1 MKNKDDKKAK
11 EVKDEMITEENIGE
25 IQDQSRKYLEMFHKA
40 STFNSERA
48 DAYAELMAFYQG
60 NQHLLKRYESKQPW
74 VVNMNT
80 PYASVAI
87 DNRVAS
93 LLANDYIGELLPL
106 SPDDTESIDSLSK
119 LYKKEWER
127 LNLDQKVRDSIR
139 TGGIVRE
146 SYIHIV
152 FNLDEKIGGTGKKRL
167 GALEAYHIEPS
178 QIFIDPTA
186 RRLKDGNYMFVAGR
200 ISKQEA
206 KRKYPNLDSLLN
218 GVDMMTPQERGEVY
232 IDNDYVTEQDGLYS
246 KLTCYEKG
254 DNDKIVRTTLIG
266 GCIVEGPKE
275 MPLKCM
281 PIAQFRWKK
290 AAQSCYG
297 LSLMDEVLSLQKS
310 ICSIESAITNTALAY
325 AAPSMMVRKGCG
337 IDPKVASKANGAPG
351 VVYAVDGDLNNA
363 MRPVIPPKVDET
375 ILNIKTDYEQ
385 KIDKITGNSN
395 QFLGNIGTAGNTS
408 SGAKMAVE
416 RAKIIEID
424 VLNNI
429 AEFVEDLTNIL
440 IEYIMYI
447 YEGET
452 ISAYDGKDPE
462 GIYKF
467 IDITIPKADKMKDL
481 QYKYYIELDTKTP
494 YSKERQK
501 ELLLEIFQ
509 LERQYDTPVKT
520 VTVTDIIKNS
530 DLENKDEIIAR
541 FNQLNNQDA
550 ETKADAITQLISTA
564 SEIGVPEEL
573 LKQGIAEL
581 ISGVKQAP
589 ALDEIM
595 KMTEEAVQAEMAATE
610 QKLNNATNMLM
621 NAPGVNQQI
630 DEMVAQS
637 GMGADQP
644 MPGQDGPAT
653 QELLSQIDPSMLGI

>member
-1 MKNKDDKKAK
+1 MKEEKSVKKIKDKN
-11 EVKDEMITEENIGE
+11 ISFENLGE
-25 IQDQSRKYLEMFHKA
+25 IQENSRKYLEMFQKA
-40 STFNSERA
+40 TTFNSERT

-60 NQHLLKRYESKQPW
+60 NQHLLKRYEKKQPW

-106 SPDDTESIDSLSK
+106 SPDDTESIEALSK
-119 LYKKEWER
+119 LYRKEWER

-139 TGGIVRE
+139 TGAIVRE

-152 FNLDEKIGGTGKKRL
+152 FDLDTKIGGTGKKRL
-167 GALEAYHIEPS
+167 GALEAYHIEPGAV
-178 QIFIDPTA
+178 FIDPTA
-186 RRLKDGNYMFVAGR
+186 RKMKDAHYIFVAGR

-206 KRKYPNLDSLLN
+206 KQKYPNLDTLLN
-218 GVDMMTPQERGEVY
+218 GVDIMTPQQRGEVY
-232 IDNDYVTEQDGLYS
+232 IDNDYITEQDGLYS
-246 KLTCYEKG
+246 MITGYIKNENGKLDRVK
-254 DNDKIVRTTLIG
+254 LIG
-266 GCIVEGPKE
+266 GCLVDGPRE
-275 MPLKCM
+275 MPLRCF

-363 MRPVIPPKVDET
+363 MRPVIPPKVDDN
-375 ILNIKTDYEQ
+375 ILNIKADYEQ

-408 SGAKMAVE
+408 SGARMAVE

-429 AEFVEDLTNIL
+429 SEFVEDLTNII

-452 ISAYDGKDPE
+452 ISAYDGKTPK
-462 GIYKF
+462 GSFKF

-481 QYKYYIELDTKTP
+481 QYKYYIELSTKTP

-501 ELLLEIFQ
+501 ELLMEIFQ

-530 DLENKDEIIAR
+530 DLENRDEIISR
-541 FNQLNNQDA
+541 FNELNNQDA
-550 ETKADAITQLISTA
+550 ETKADTITQLMATA
-564 SEIGVPEEL
+564 AEIGVPSEL
-573 LKQGIAEL
+573 LKQGITEL
-581 ISGVKQAP
+581 ISGAKQTP
-589 ALDEIM
+589 ALDNIM
-595 KMTEEAVQAEMAATE
+595 KMAEEAVQAEMQQAE

-621 NAPGVNQQI
+621 NAPGVNDQVNQ
-630 DEMVAQS
+630 MVVDS
-637 GMGADQP
+637 GMGADKPNVQ
-644 MPGQDGPAT
+644 QEEPAP
-653 QELLSQIDPSMLGI
+653 QELLSQIEPNDMGI